1 VLPSLLNRQSNDPKE
16 NTMTEQLDLD
26 KLSNAD
32 IKKLWKETT
41 ARARN
46 KAEQREI
53 TAQNEPTDEGYY
65 RDSHGN
71 IVEGKKPLPKTAGH
85 YIDSSGY
92 VQELAPGEKAPAL
105 SGNGLVDWL
114 NQQNVASDPE
124 LKEALGETN
133 LFFEGQ
139 ITVGENEI
147 VLTGKLE
154 RGGWVVDSRSQE
166 NPKLNLG
173 FRLSRSLTKDEAVEQ
188 AVSYLESKAGPQF
201 KTLSE
206 DEERMIERMAVT
218 NRLQAFVFYVQ
229 ARLPENLANRFLE
242 LGAAGDDL
250 GIQTFAAAAKV
261 SEIIEEGVAHCF
273 YWSCP
278 RANESFFTFV
288 RDNDDGRLWTFNLLD
303 HLWTRYNLA
312 SSIDKLDSQAAPT
325 AEDLDA
331 MSDGE
336 IERTLT
342 EARKLRARNQIR

>member
-1 VLPSLLNRQSNDPKE
+1 MS
-16 NTMTEQLDLD
+16 EQLDLE
-26 KLSNAD
+26 KLSNEE
-32 IKKLWKETT
+32 IKRLWKETT

-53 TAQNEPTDEGYY
+53 AASTEPTDEGYY
-65 RDSHGN
+65 RDPHGN

-85 YIDSSGY
+85 YIDANGY

-114 NQQNVASDPE
+114 NQQDVASDPE

-139 ITVGENEI
+139 MTVGENEI
-147 VLTGKLE
+147 LLTGKLE
-154 RGGWVVDSRSQE
+154 RGGWVIDSRSQ
-166 NPKLNLG
+166 NPELNLA
-173 FRLSRSLTKDEAVEQ
+173 FKLSRSLTKDEAVEQ
-188 AVSYLESKAGPQF
+188 AVSCLESKAGPQF

-218 NRLQAFVFYVQ
+218 NRLQAFVFYIQ

-242 LGAAGDDL
+242 LGVAGDDL
-250 GIQTFAAAAKV
+250 GIQKFAADEKV

-273 YWSCP
+273 YWSRP

-288 RDNDDGRLWTFNLLD
+288 RDNDDGRLWTFNPLGPSLD
-303 HLWTRYNLA
+303 PLQSCVQHRQTRLA
-312 SSIDKLDSQAAPT
+312 SHA
-325 AEDLDA
+325 
-331 MSDGE
+331 DG
-336 IERTLT
+336 
-342 EARKLRARNQIR
+342 